1 MKKFLVIIV
10 LGFLWSGSAYSK
22 DSFKSKLL
30 GKEINYLAKCK
41 TEDNQIQMFGFNGYT
56 TLEMATNAPK
66 SLKKIARISSSILKR
81 PGNTIGTFHVSRKG
95 KNYPGAAFAVFLE
108 DDKSWYWTSGGVS
121 KKNGPFIR
129 KYTLYNNKILSKK
142 NAKLKTTVM
151 FFNDKKIKDI
161 ALELFNVGKKS
172 VTENITET
180 PDDYFLSLINAS
192 KLEMDNVIIPASK
205 EQYKEFK
212 NKGGFIDTF
221 ELQCTKM

>member
-1 MKKFLVIIV
+1 
-10 LGFLWSGSAYSK
+10 
-22 DSFKSKLL
+22 
-30 GKEINYLAKCK
+30 
-41 TEDNQIQMFGFNGYT
+41 
-56 TLEMATNAPK
+56 
-66 SLKKIARISSSILKR
+66 
-81 PGNTIGTFHVSRKG
+81 
-95 KNYPGAAFAVFLE
+95 
-108 DDKSWYWTSGGVS
+108 
-121 KKNGPFIR
+121 
-129 KYTLYNNKILSKK
+129 
-142 NAKLKTTVM
+142 M

-180 PDDYFLSLINAS
+180 PDDYFMSLINAS

>member
-66 SLKKIARISSSILKR
+66 SVKNISSSILR
-81 PGNTIGTFHVSRKG
+81 SSGNTIGTFHVSRKG

-192 KLEMDNVIIPASK
+192 KLEMDNVIIPATK
-205 EQYKEFK
+205 EQYEELK